1 MAIYGNNMRKV
12 SEAEAE
18 QVAKNNEQVW
28 DAFWAIPADKRTSA
42 DWERLLDI
50 EIMVKA

>member
-1 MAIYGNNMRKV
+1 MATYGNNKRKV

-18 QVAKNNEQVW
+18 QVTKRNEQVW
-28 DAFWAIPADKRTSA
+28 DAFWAIPADKRTSS

>member
-1 MAIYGNNMRKV
+1 MAIYGNNKRKI

-28 DAFWAIPADKRTSA
+28 EAFWSIPADKRTAS
-42 DWERLLDI
+42 DWQRLLDI